1 MRVMPDSSDSLD
13 LARIV
18 TLTPAPAIDRVY
30 LVDRVWQGTVNR
42 ASRVESFLAGKGIN
56 VSRVLHAAGNDTIAV
71 TALSERESSL
81 ATGPTP
87 FRLVSVPS
95 ATRVNTII
103 VSADGTTTNV
113 NEQAAS
119 LRQED
124 WDRLAAAAV
133 DEVRDRHAHWLVVAG
148 SFPTIDGTAEHPDPA
163 CLLDD
168 ARATGARI
176 CLDSGGGHLRDWMDA
191 AHAIDLV
198 KPNLDELSATVG
210 RRLHTV
216 GDVVDACRE
225 LMHRGVGAVLA
236 SLGGDG
242 AIFVSPV
249 GALWAMAPRVPVVN
263 TTGAG
268 DATLAGF
275 LQTQSSHATFD
286 SDLDGL
292 AVAVQRAVS
301 WGSRTVMEFSTTPAD
316 FELME
321 GVTVGEPPLHRPLDP
336 AA

>member
-1 MRVMPDSSDSLD
+1 MPRPSDSPD

-18 TLTPAPAIDRVY
+18 TLTPAPAVDRVY
-30 LVDRVWQGTVNR
+30 LVDSVMHGAVNR

-56 VSRVLHAAGNDTIAV
+56 VSRVLHAAGNETVAV
-71 TALSERESSL
+71 TALSEREAYL
-81 ATGPTP
+81 AAGPTP

-103 VSADGTTTNV
+103 VAADGTTTNV

-119 LRQED
+119 LGPDD
-124 WDRLAAAAV
+124 WERLTLAAI
-133 DEVRDRHAHWLVVAG
+133 DEVRDHRAHWLVVAG
-148 SFPTIDGTAEHPDPA
+148 SFPMISGTDAHPDPTI
-163 CLLDD
+163 LLDE
-168 ARATGARI
+168 ARRFGAQI

-191 AHAIDLV
+191 AHTIDLV
-198 KPNLDELSATVG
+198 KPNLDELSQTVG
-210 RRLHTV
+210 RRLHTA

-242 AIFVSPV
+242 AIFASPA
-249 GALWAMAPRVPVVN
+249 GELWAKAPRVPVVN

-275 LQTQSSHATFD
+275 LQTRTSGATLY
-286 SDLDGL
+286 SDLDQL
-292 AVAVQRAVS
+292 ANALRRAVS
-301 WGSRTVMEFSTTPAD
+301 WGSRTVTEFATTPAD
-316 FELME
+316 FGLME
-321 GVTVGEPPLHRPLDP
+321 GVTVDAPPVHRLLDQS
-336 AA
+336 A